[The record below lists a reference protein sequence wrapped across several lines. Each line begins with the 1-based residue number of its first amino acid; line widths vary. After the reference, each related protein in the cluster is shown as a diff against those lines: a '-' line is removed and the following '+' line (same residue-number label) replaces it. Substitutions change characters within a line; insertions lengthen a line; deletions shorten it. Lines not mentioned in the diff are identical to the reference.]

1 MLVRAFLTGVGFAI
15 AGAAA
20 TASTSISLDVPTASP
35 HTRIDGHAARGSF
48 TDTVS
53 FTLDSLHEGY
63 VWLFPRQDWLFS
75 VLDNIQGASLSLRN
89 DSTGQTWSGL
99 NYAQSQGAASYLA
112 ANTLNLSLAGLDPN
126 KSLFLSG
133 SFDAGQY
140 TAFISG
146 TATGLNGGTYVAKF
160 SVTPAIPEPS
170 SVVLMMLGLGG
181 MATVLARRRG

>member
-1 MLVRAFLTGVGFAI
+1 MG
-15 AGAAA
+15 
-20 TASTSISLDVPTASP
+20 
-35 HTRIDGHAARGSF
+35 
-48 TDTVS
+48 
-53 FTLDSLHEGY
+53 
-63 VWLFPRQDWLFS
+63 
-75 VLDNIQGASLSLRN
+75 N

-133 SFDAGQY
+133 SFDAGPY

-170 SVVLMMLGLGG
+170 SVALMVLGLGG
-181 MATVLARRRG
+181 MATVLARRRA